1 MKKTR
6 QSTLHKFIRKSSS
19 DESED
24 VSVYLPSP
32 SKTAAAEKFSWT
44 RVKSRKQM
52 TGKQLQ
58 LFDVADDIQWDKNL
72 QKVHSGANRDLGET
86 LFDPDEYKGQNE
98 TLTFQRHSLDEAAL
112 LDYAER
118 ASALRSVFKTK
129 ADVISKEETKEARPV
144 EDLIHES

>member
-52 TGKQLQ
+52 TSKRLQ
-58 LFDVADDIQWDKNL
+58 LFDVADDI
-72 QKVHSGANRDLGET
+72 
-86 LFDPDEYKGQNE
+86 
-98 TLTFQRHSLDEAAL
+98 
-112 LDYAER
+112 
-118 ASALRSVFKTK
+118 
-129 ADVISKEETKEARPV
+129 
-144 EDLIHES
+144 